1 MLSSCTR
8 IAARPPSQPDSR
20 SLGVSQIGGH
30 HHARSERR
38 VPTSRMLSVRRRML
52 RQRGAHESFKG
63 ETCPHRE
70 STKSS
75 ENKRTGPPPHTALG
89 VDKIHKP
96 EVHKPARWGG
106 GGNAS
111 SQETG
116 VTVAEASIGA
126 VKEFPEGKP
135 YRVGKVPNA
144 AKNRRREQETPWLHK
159 TQLSTYPQIPQ
170 EFPTGYVYSWLNMT
184 NRVR

>member
-1 MLSSCTR
+1 MPRRQRQSDAACCAERGFVRTSSC
-8 IAARPPSQPDSR
+8 PD
-20 SLGVSQIGGH
+20 
-30 HHARSERR
+30 
-38 VPTSRMLSVRRRML
+38 
-52 RQRGAHESFKG
+52 
-63 ETCPHRE
+63 RE
-70 STKSS
+70 STKPS
-75 ENKRTGPPPHTALG
+75 EKEDWAFSALG
-89 VDKIHKP
+89 VDKIHKS

-144 AKNRRREQETPWLHK
+144 AKNRRREQETPWLH
-159 TQLSTYPQIPQ
+159 
-170 EFPTGYVYSWLNMT
+170 
-184 NRVR
+184 